1 MTDLFLALAHHFLV
15 FGLAALLAAEAALL
29 GPALTRK
36 QLSLLGNLDT
46 TCGIFAGL
54 ILIVGFGRVFFGIHG
69 SAMFL
74 TNPWF
79 WAKITAFVIVGILR
93 HRRLSVSSRGAVKPK
108 LIAASRLLPRR
119 CAGFDA
125 SSSPRS
131 SRSPS
136 FPCSLPRWSAC
147 RSCEPGAR

>member
-79 WAKITAFVIVGILR
+79 WAKITAFGIVGILSAPPTIR
-93 HRRLSVSSRGAVKPK
+93 FIAWRRQAKADSGFAITTEEVRWVRRFF
-108 LIAASRLLPRR
+108 IAEIVAFAFIPLLAAAMVRVP
-119 CAGFDA
+119 F
-125 SSSPRS
+125 
-131 SRSPS
+131 
-136 FPCSLPRWSAC
+136 L
-147 RSCEPGAR
+147 